1 MYSCSTQSVD
11 GVDEMVYESSLI
23 QYLINGSYLH
33 LFYLQI
39 VRNKWSGFDVC
50 KMDYITRDSHNT
62 AMSGS
67 MEWRYYTCL
76 THFNNIIMT
85 SVKNVFCSKDGTLT
99 MHASLMAIFV

>member
-1 MYSCSTQSVD
+1 
-11 GVDEMVYESSLI
+11 MVYESSLI
-23 QYLINGSYLH
+23 QYLINGPYLH

-67 MEWRYYTCL
+67 MEWRYTKSIQEHYYDIC
-76 THFNNIIMT
+76 
-85 SVKNVFCSKDGTLT
+85 KNVFCSKDGTLT
-99 MHASLMAIFV
+99 MRASLMAIFVQGQRCV